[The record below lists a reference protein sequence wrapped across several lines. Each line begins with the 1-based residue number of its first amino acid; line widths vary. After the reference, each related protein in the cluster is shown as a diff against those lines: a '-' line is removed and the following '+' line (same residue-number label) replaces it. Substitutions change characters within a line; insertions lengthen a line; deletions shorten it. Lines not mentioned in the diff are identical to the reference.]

1 MFNTFVILIS
11 QTSKKDQEA
20 EDERSTDD
28 RYYKPFRVS
37 HRILPLQ
44 LGILELL
51 LVVLLGHQLHTNV

>member
-11 QTSKKDQEA
+11 QTSKEDQEA

-44 LGILELL
+44 LGVLELL
-51 LVVLLGHQLHTNV
+51 LVVLLGYELHTNV